1 MTLFRRL
8 RDWRARRAQASR
20 MASAVRVNRLLTQ
33 ALDWHLASLLST
45 APDPRLR
52 LLAIPTTARGGL
64 TKSLGRLALRCL
76 SWTDRR
82 LLPRILGSRP
92 WARIKGRALG
102 LLLLSAASS
111 FRRSCW
117 KRWEKSWP

>member
-1 MTLFRRL
+1 MIFVRRL
-8 RDWRARRAQASR
+8 RAWRARRAQASR
-20 MASAVRVNRLLTQ
+20 IASAARVNRLLMQ
-33 ALDWHLASLLST
+33 ALDWHISSQLNT

-52 LLAIPTTARGGL
+52 LLATQCTERGGL
-64 TKSLGRLALRCL
+64 TKNLGRLALRFL

-82 LLPRILGSRP
+82 LLPGILGSRR

-111 FRRSCW
+111 VRRSCW
-117 KRWEKSWP
+117 KRWAKS

>member
-1 MTLFRRL
+1 MIFFRRL
-8 RDWRARRAQASR
+8 RAWRARRAQASR
-20 MASAVRVNRLLTQ
+20 MASAARVNRLLTQ
-33 ALDWHLASLLST
+33 ALDWHLESLLST

-52 LLAIPTTARGGL
+52 LLAIPTTERGGL
-64 TKSLGRLALRCL
+64 TRRLGSLALRCL

-82 LLPRILGSRP
+82 LLPGILGSRR

-111 FRRSCW
+111 FRRSCLR
-117 KRWEKSWP
+117 RWAKSSP

>member
-1 MTLFRRL
+1 MTFFRRL
-8 RDWRARRAQASR
+8 RAWRARRAQASR
-20 MASAVRVNRLLTQ
+20 MASAARGNRLLTR
-33 ALDWHLASLLST
+33 ALDWHLESLLLT

-52 LLAIPTTARGGL
+52 LLATLTTERGGR
-64 TKSLGRLALRCL
+64 TKSLGLLGLRFL

-82 LLPRILGSRP
+82 LLPGILGSRR

-102 LLLLSAASS
+102 NLLLLGASS

-117 KRWEKSWP
+117 KRWGVKPR

>member
-1 MTLFRRL
+1 
-8 RDWRARRAQASR
+8 
-20 MASAVRVNRLLTQ
+20 MASAARVNRLLTQ
-33 ALDWHLASLLST
+33 ALDWHLESQLLT

-52 LLAIPTTARGGL
+52 QLATLTTAKEGRTKLLA
-64 TKSLGRLALRCL
+64 KSLVSFL

-82 LLPRILGSRP
+82 LLPGILGSRR

-102 LLLLSAASS
+102 LLLLSAASL

-117 KRWEKSWP
+117 KRWGRS